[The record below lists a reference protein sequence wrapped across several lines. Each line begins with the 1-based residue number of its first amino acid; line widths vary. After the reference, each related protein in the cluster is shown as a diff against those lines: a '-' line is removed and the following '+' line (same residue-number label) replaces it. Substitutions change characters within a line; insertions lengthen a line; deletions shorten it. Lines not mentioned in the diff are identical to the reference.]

1 MSWNCYKLIYRAL
14 SPVCIGSQ
22 RLGMIQRTYYYIS
35 GRGMWGAITA
45 TLTRKLYKESSPTA
59 KNYQEVGDVLKRYIL
74 PAYFFP
80 TLNSDGS
87 SPLTPKFTDTEIH
100 YGGLTPAD
108 FEKQFIGS
116 FGQTAIEAQT
126 LTSEDGSLHETE
138 FISPKT
144 ENEHNRQIYSVG
156 HIFVKEGVKYNDR
169 LINWDSGDI
178 KLKEVLSELF
188 VGGERT
194 YGFGKLVLEKQILD
208 IANDLFEYKL
218 LLGDVRPKVAVT
230 EDMPIFAHAEVEGI
244 TISRGDIEPV
254 VGREWCEERG
264 GPGRR
269 ISNAKVCY
277 IPGSI
282 VEKTV
287 NFEVGDYGI
296 WKPVK

>member
-1 MSWNCYKLIYRAL
+1 MSWKCYGLIYRVL

-35 GRGMWGAITA
+35 GRVMWGAITA
-45 TLTRKLYKESSPTA
+45 TLTRTLYKENSPTA
-59 KNYQEVGDVLKRYIL
+59 KDYHEVGELLKNSIL
-74 PAYFFP
+74 PTYFFP
-80 TLNSDGS
+80 TLNSNGS
-87 SPLTPKFTDTEIH
+87 SPLTPKFTETGIH

-116 FGQTAIEAQT
+116 FGQTAIKAQT
-126 LTSEDGSLHETE
+126 LTAEDGSLHETE

-144 ENEHNRQIYSVG
+144 GDKHNRQVYFVG
-156 HIFVKEGVKYNDR
+156 HIFVKEGVKHNYKS
-169 LINWDSGDI
+169 INWDSGDV
-178 KLKEVLSELF
+178 KLGKVLSEIF

-194 YGFGKLVLEKQILD
+194 YGFGKLVLEKQILG
-208 IANDLFEYKL
+208 IANDLFGYKL

-230 EDMPIFAHAEVEGI
+230 EDMPISAHAEVEGI

-277 IPGSI
+277 IPGSV

-287 NFEVGDYGI
+287 IFEVGEYGI